1 MAEIEFA
8 DGVRTVDDVYVEPIM
23 KVTDG
28 APERHPFQPVMD
40 RMATYFGDKI
50 VHEHIDDMVKEH
62 LRQWG

>member
-8 DGVRTVDDVYVEPIM
+8 DGVRTVDDVYVEPII

-28 APERHPFQPVMD
+28 APERHRFQAVMD
-40 RMATYFGDKI
+40 RVGRFVEQRLIRETA
-50 VHEHIDDMVKEH
+50 DDIVKEH